1 MKRLLLT
8 FLAAGLALGGG
19 YAISANLPLY
29 QTPLDPGAMQN
40 TLNTLIQSINGS
52 IYGISDPVPG
62 RNFIANGAMA
72 VAQRGTGIQTCG
84 DNTAPTVTGFGA
96 DRWACDAN
104 VAVGAGRAKVVT
116 SGPTPPAGFQQSM
129 QLYRTSGALT
139 QPVCTMQ
146 AIETAR
152 AVQLQGKRVIVSAY
166 LQPLAA
172 FSAASGT
179 VNMTVITGTGTDQG
193 FGTLTASPAI
203 TPAWTGLASTAVT
216 SGAGVSINGTTLATG
231 TAGFPL
237 GTTAAW
243 NRVWSAPV
251 AIPTTATEVGLEIC
265 FTPVGAGS
273 GVTDGFAVTGV
284 QMEIANNLQTS
295 PSAYEF
301 LPIGYELK
309 EAQRFYWQL
318 NEPASGAAVNG
329 FGQATGA
336 ATTSW
341 TVFLPSQ
348 MRGTTPVVAI
358 PTTGTFKTNI
368 AGTPT
373 TWVTPTAGVCSTF
386 ACTITGGNTNT
397 AGQAETLTGGGGSG
411 VVTVINDSIM

>member
-1 MKRLLLT
+1 MKRIYT
-8 FLAAGLALGGG
+8 FALAGGLMLA
-19 YAISANLPLY
+19 SAVGITASLPLY
-29 QTPLDPGAMQN
+29 TAPMDPGAMQN
-40 TLNTLIQSINGS
+40 NFNSLIQLLNANIPG
-52 IYGISDPVPG
+52 YTDPVPG
-62 RNFIANGAMA
+62 RNFISNGAMT
-72 VAQRGTGIQTCG
+72 VAQRGTGILTCG
-84 DNTAPTVTGFGA
+84 DNTAPTVSGFGA
-96 DRWACDAN
+96 DRWACDVN
-104 VAVGAGRAKVVT
+104 VASGAGRAKVVT
-116 SGPTPPAGFQQSM
+116 SSPSPPPGFQNSM
-129 QLYRTSGALT
+129 QLYRTSGALL

-152 AVQLQGKRVIVSAY
+152 SVQLQGKRVIVSAY

-179 VNMTVITGTGTDQG
+179 VTMSVITGTGSDQG

-203 TPAWTGLASTAVT
+203 TPAWTGIASTAVT
-216 SGAGVSINGTTLATG
+216 SGAGVSINGTALTAG
-231 TAGFPL
+231 TAGFPI

-251 AIPTTATEVGLEIC
+251 AIPVTATEVGLQIC
-265 FTPVGAGS
+265 FTPVGSGS

-284 QMEIANNLQTS
+284 QMEIGNNAQTT

-301 LPIGYELK
+301 LPLGYEVR

-318 NEPASGAAVNG
+318 NEPANGAAVNG

-336 ATTSW
+336 NATSW
-341 TVFLPSQ
+341 TLFLPSQ
-348 MRGTTPVVAI
+348 MRGVTPVVAI

-373 TWVTPTAGVCSTF
+373 TWVTPTAGVCSAF

-411 VVTVINDSIM
+411 IVTVLNDSIM